1 MSPRVR
7 EESVHPRLQLGAC
20 ARPLNFTVRRRI
32 NMKPSQAFGVVVR
45 VAGLFGWLAAFFYL
59 MSALIVI
66 VAPEYRAGVRPWWH
80 YALSAVVLFLVGWC
94 LLRRADWFVA
104 FAYRTRSS
112 DAPDA

>member
-7 EESVHPRLQLGAC
+7 EDSVHPRLQSGAI

-45 VAGLFGWLAAFFYL
+45 VIGLLGWLGAFFYL
-59 MSALIVI
+59 LSAVVVLAV
-66 VAPEYRAGVRPWWH
+66 PSYRPGVRPWWH
-80 YALSAVVLFLVGWC
+80 YLISAAVLFLVGWF
-94 LLRRADWFVA
+94 LMRRAERLVT
-104 FAYRTRSS
+104 FAYRSSSS